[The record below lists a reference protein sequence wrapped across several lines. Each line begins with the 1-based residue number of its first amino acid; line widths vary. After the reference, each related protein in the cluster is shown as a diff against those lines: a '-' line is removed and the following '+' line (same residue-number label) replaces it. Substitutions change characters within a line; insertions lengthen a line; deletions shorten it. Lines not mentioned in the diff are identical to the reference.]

1 MPLYEYMA
9 SGEEGCRV
17 CRGGFTL
24 RRPVDRPPLERCP
37 LCKSPVRK
45 VISSFN
51 TPKVA
56 KPFSV
61 SEAKSAGFTVLE
73 RRDRG
78 TYEKL

>member
-1 MPLYEYMA
+1 
-9 SGEEGCRV
+9 
-17 CRGGFTL
+17 
-24 RRPVDRPPLERCP
+24 
-37 LCKSPVRK
+37 VRK